1 MRMRRPRSSRFAV
14 ISMALL
20 VSPISI
26 GNGIAAA
33 PPQIAT
39 CASCHGVNGM
49 GNLSAG
55 FPALAGLPAPYI
67 ERQLTAFKHGERKNA
82 VMQSMANPL
91 DAKARAAIAAY
102 YATLPVPATPEPT
115 KKLNTQGEA
124 LAMNGV
130 WGGKLTGVPACDSC
144 HGPYGIGVGV
154 SFPRLAGQP
163 QSYISAQLTAW
174 KNGSRTGDPLHLM
187 SNVATQLSAAEI
199 SAVSAFYASLSP
211 NPTTLPGLVPDGGK
225 Q

>member
-1 MRMRRPRSSRFAV
+1 MQMVCTRFSRFAG
-14 ISMALL
+14 ISLALL
-20 VSPISI
+20 AGRLSI
-26 GNGIAAA
+26 GNSVAAP

-39 CASCHGVNGM
+39 CGSCHGVNGM
-49 GNLSAG
+49 GNSSSG

-67 ERQLTAFKHGERKNA
+67 ERQLTAFKHSERKNA

-102 YATLPVPATPEPT
+102 YAALPVPATTET
-115 KKLNTQGEA
+115 TTTLNMQGEA
-124 LAMNGV
+124 LAINGA
-130 WGGKLTGVPACDSC
+130 WGGKRTGVPACDSC
-144 HGPYGIGVGV
+144 HGPYGVGVGI

-174 KNGSRTGDPLHLM
+174 KNGNRTGDPLHLM
-187 SNVATQLSAAEI
+187 SNVAKQLSAAEI